1 MNNDK
6 KILVL
11 KMVSLVVSLG
21 AAGLAMYLS
30 DAETTK
36 MKDEITNEVMN
47 RITTVLAENNEEV
60 L

>member
-1 MNNDK
+1 MDK
-6 KILVL
+6 KIMAL
-11 KMVSLVVSLG
+11 KAVSLVVSLA

-36 MKDEITNEVMN
+36 MKDEITKEVMD